1 MAEILNGQKSDSFKE
16 NNMSSVNKISQK
28 PVQYKSQSVK
38 KSLANSYNKLAEY
51 EAIIKL
57 MQNKKK

>member
-1 MAEILNGQKSDSFKE
+1 
-16 NNMSSVNKISQK
+16 MSSVNKISQK
-28 PVQYKSQSVK
+28 PIQYKSQSVK

-57 MQNKKK
+57 MQNKKKQK